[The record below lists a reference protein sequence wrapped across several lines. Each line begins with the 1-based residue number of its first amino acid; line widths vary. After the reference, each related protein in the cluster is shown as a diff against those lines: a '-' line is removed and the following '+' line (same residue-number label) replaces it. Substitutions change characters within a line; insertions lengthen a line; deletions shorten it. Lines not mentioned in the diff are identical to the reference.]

1 MARHIEDVTL
11 NQPIDVVSMV
21 MEDYVYHHHF
31 SRSDWQGEPVYQA
44 TDSHGKDWYM
54 NYHYA
59 NGVFHMEAWLKGP
72 FGDEMDLS
80 GIGGGKSRQ
89 EFRESIDNLLQK
101 LRAHSGNTAAGHIG
115 QDPVQHHTA
124 PQPAPSS
131 LAASNPSQAPYQ
143 PSPLPYAGGQQ
154 VPYQPS
160 ASPYAGGQQAP
171 YQSPMA
177 PNPNGQLPYQ
187 PQSNGLPFNP
197 YAPTDNSLAANS
209 AFGLGITALILSFIL
224 PVLGIIFACISM
236 SNAKTGMESSAA
248 GKAKTGRTLSIIAI
262 VIAIVM
268 LVMQYFIYFTL

>member
-101 LRAHSGNTAAGHIG
+101 LRSHSGNAAAGHIG

-131 LAASNPSQAPYQ
+131 PAASNPSQAPYQ
-143 PSPLPYAGGQQ
+143 PS
-154 VPYQPS
+154 
-160 ASPYAGGQQAP
+160 ASTYAGGQQAP

-209 AFGLGITALILSFIL
+209 AFGLGIAALVLSFIF

-236 SNAKTGMESSAA
+236 GNAKTGMESSAA